1 METARGRIAV
11 DLDARF
17 TSMFE
22 LHYNEVLAY
31 CARRGIR
38 SEADDST
45 ADVFAVAWR
54 RVDEIDW
61 DTARPWL
68 YGIARG
74 VMNNR
79 WRTLK
84 RQSRLANKMASLA
97 PRSDNGAD
105 VVVVRRSQDAEVVG
119 VLALLKPSDQEVL
132 MLAAWEELTAP
143 EIAVVLGISTSA
155 AEQRLHRAKRRFAK
169 KMEHK
174 GPPTDS
180 HSRAARYGGEH

>member
-1 METARGRIAV
+1 METASGRIAI

-38 SEADDST
+38 SEADDAA

-54 RVDEIDW
+54 RIDEIDW
-61 DTARPWL
+61 ETARPWL

-84 RQSRLANKMASLA
+84 RQSRLTKKMASLA
-97 PRSDNGAD
+97 PRSNEGAD
-105 VVVVRRSQDAEVVG
+105 VAVIRRSQDAEVVG
-119 VLALLKPSDQEVL
+119 VLELLKPSDQEV
-132 MLAAWEELTAP
+132 
-143 EIAVVLGISTSA
+143 
-155 AEQRLHRAKRRFAK
+155 
-169 KMEHK
+169 
-174 GPPTDS
+174 
-180 HSRAARYGGEH
+180 